1 MPLMSEAS
9 SLLVDGLVIVEV
21 KRVSKIAPI
30 HRAQLLTYLRLT
42 GLQLGLI
49 INFKVERLVD
59 GIKRVVN
66 GYQVDEEREEYRPRT
81 QSENN

>member
-1 MPLMSEAS
+1 M
-9 SLLVDGLVIVEV
+9 IVETKCV
-21 KRVSKIAPI
+21 TKIAPI

-49 INFKVERLVD
+49 INFNVERLVD

-66 GYQVDEEREEYRPRT
+66 GYRDDAEEV
-81 QSENN
+81 